1 MTDTIDASGV
11 YRVTI
16 TPGQAKVLREFMRDG
31 ASNAEIATRMFLA
44 EDTVKAHMKQ
54 IMRRTGCVSRTAL
67 AIDLF
72 RQRVTVHV
80 EER

>member
-1 MTDTIDASGV
+1 MTTRQAF
-11 YRVTI
+11 I
-16 TPGQAKVLREFMRDG
+16 TEAQGKVLRQFMRDG
-31 ASNAEIATRMFLA
+31 ASNAELATRMFLA
-44 EDTVKAHMKQ
+44 EDTIKAHMKQ
-54 IMRRTGCVSRTAL
+54 LLRRTGCASRTAL